1 MRHYSIEDGLRTS
14 LVYALHEDEDHA
26 LWIGTYGG
34 GLYRLKEGKI
44 SSVSKS
50 NGLFDDVIFAILDD
64 SLGSFWMSCNRGIFS
79 ASKRD
84 LNDVADGKASTLTC
98 EVFGLNQG
106 LRSVECNG
114 GSQPAAVRTRDGRL
128 LFPTIKGLVAIDP
141 AQTRPGTAAVAVRL
155 EELRVDADRYS
166 LSGVHR
172 LPPGMR
178 TIDFHYTALG
188 ADDPAHLQFRYR
200 LDGFENQM
208 VDAGNQRS
216 ARYTNVPP
224 GTYTFSV
231 MVRAPGG
238 TWGAPVT
245 SAAVIVPPLIYETW
259 WFRLLSGL
267 LLAGAVG
274 MLFLSVSVRKARRQ
288 IEELE
293 RDHALERER
302 SRIARDMH
310 DEIGASL
317 TQISILSD
325 LLGSNLRSPETA
337 EPFLRRISSTA
348 RDVVGSLDEIVWFI
362 NPRHDSL
369 ESLLLYIREYVA
381 DYLDPL
387 DIECA
392 FAFPKTVPASVLAAD
407 VRRNIFLAVKEA
419 VTNIA
424 KHSGATAVTVTA
436 SVENGVLQVAITDN
450 GRGLVSPS
458 ASPTEDGLKNMEK
471 RLRDIGGDLLL
482 RGQDGAGTSVTL
494 RAPV

>member
-1 MRHYSIEDGLRTS
+1 
-14 LVYALHEDEDHA
+14 
-26 LWIGTYGG
+26 
-34 GLYRLKEGKI
+34 
-44 SSVSKS
+44 
-50 NGLFDDVIFAILDD
+50 
-64 SLGSFWMSCNRGIFS
+64 
-79 ASKRD
+79 
-84 LNDVADGKASTLTC
+84 
-98 EVFGLNQG
+98 
-106 LRSVECNG
+106 
-114 GSQPAAVRTRDGRL
+114 
-128 LFPTIKGLVAIDP
+128 
-141 AQTRPGTAAVAVRL
+141 
-155 EELRVDADRYS
+155 
-166 LSGVHR
+166 
-172 LPPGMR
+172 
-178 TIDFHYTALG
+178 
-188 ADDPAHLQFRYR
+188 
-200 LDGFENQM
+200 
-208 VDAGNQRS
+208 
-216 ARYTNVPP
+216 
-224 GTYTFSV
+224 